1 METVNPKFI
10 GDLGMSQ
17 FENYISMISVPGVI
31 PKAVEERNT
40 LRLIKTAGLEDSS
53 DPFEK
58 MFSAF
63 TSHIENFGATDEME
77 RKLGSISR
85 AYKNIEDAPYLV
97 QEYVKNVNTGKELH
111 LASTKPAAPKAS
123 KLKVSKTPASS
134 VVDTISTGE
143 KELFPVVFDES
154 INSKYPDEGT
164 GTFFTESFPESSVA
178 PSTDPTINRLR
189 RNQSFNWFRCSS
201 RC

>member
-1 METVNPKFI
+1 MADINPKFI
-10 GDLGMSQ
+10 GDLNMSQ
-17 FENYISMISVPGVI
+17 FDNYIGMISFPGSI
-31 PKAVEERNT
+31 PKAVEELHA

-58 MFSAF
+58 IFSAF

-85 AYKNIEDAPYLV
+85 AYENIEDAPHLV

-111 LASTKPAAPKAS
+111 LASTKSAAPKAS
-123 KLKVSKTPASS
+123 KLRVSKTPASS
-134 VVDTISTGE
+134 VADTISTGE
-143 KELFPVVFDES
+143 KELFPVIFDES
-154 INSKYPDEGT
+154 ITAEYSPKE

-189 RNQSFNWFRCSS
+189 RNQSSNWFRCSS